1 MERLFE
7 DSKAFLYGSKAF
19 LKGAGTIMLKRSQL

>member
-19 LKGAGTIMLKRSQL
+19 LREPEQSQTPVK